1 MSGHRH
7 NPSAATQNQGNS
19 LGDRACVRQSKLYR
33 VHESGNDV
41 KALLG
46 TAHLCWDTN
55 QKQGAYAGHKVY
67 DHTEDDPLG
76 VHHIHAAAQEQHKYS
91 RARGPERKD
100 GGGNFYSGYSNENE
114 TDYRRGPIAGK
125 AEPRRQSGGGQFE
138 TTSSG
143 YGRETTDRIGKY
155 GQGDDGYRGGGG
167 YERRTNDYDYE
178 QDQEQGRYGRR
189 ASYDREP
196 QNGARRSSFHNDE
209 NVYSEKNKLSH
220 YSGGGN
226 GYEGPNKYKDDRNY
240 RNMREQMDNS
250 SSYQRAQPQPEVER
264 TTIRTYRGK
273 DKDTRPW

>member
-67 DHTEDDPLG
+67 DHTQDDPLG
-76 VHHIHAAAQEQHKYS
+76 VQHIHAAAQEQS
-91 RARGPERKD
+91 RNGRYGRGPERND
-100 GGGNFYSGYSNENE
+100 GSGNFYSGYSDGVDA
-114 TDYRRGPIAGK
+114 DYRRGPIAGK
-125 AEPRRQSGGGQFE
+125 AEIRRQSGNSFE

-143 YGRETTDRIGKY
+143 YGREGFDRIGKY
-155 GQGDDGYRGGGG
+155 GYGDHGRRGDRQGG
-167 YERRTNDYDYE
+167 NDNYY
-178 QDQEQGRYGRR
+178 DQEQDGYGRR
-189 ASYDREP
+189 ASFDREP
-196 QNGARRSSFHNDE
+196 QHGGRRSSFHNDE
-209 NVYSEKNKLSH
+209 NAYAEKNKLSH
-220 YSGGGN
+220 YASGN
-226 GYEGPNKYKDDRNY
+226 SYEAPQNKFKDDRNY

-250 SSYQRAQPQPEVER
+250 SYERGAPQHEMER
-264 TTIRTYRGK
+264 TAIRTYRGK